1 MLINSQCVAEAPSRC
16 VATADPRQLA
26 IFDLGLV
33 ALVRGRKDLAAGAG
47 WMSGIEGGGNNAAAD
62 YLLGLA
68 AGFQPGQPASG
79 PAQASTVQN
88 STDQHNTI
96 QVTRLVPASRGGV
109 GPHPG
114 REPEPA

>member
-16 VATADPRQLA
+16 AATADPQLA

-33 ALVRGRKDLAAGAG
+33 ARVRGRKDLAAGAG
-47 WMSGIEGGGNNAAAD
+47 WMSGISGGNNAAAG

-79 PAQASTVQN
+79 PAKASTVQT

-96 QVTRLVPASRGGV
+96 QVTRLVPASREGV

-114 REPEPA
+114 REPGPA